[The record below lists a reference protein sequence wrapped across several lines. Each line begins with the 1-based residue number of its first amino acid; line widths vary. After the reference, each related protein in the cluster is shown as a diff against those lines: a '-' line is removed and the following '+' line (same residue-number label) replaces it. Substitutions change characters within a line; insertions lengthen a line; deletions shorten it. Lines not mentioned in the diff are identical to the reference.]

1 MDWIAFVFYCFA
13 AIVVISATAVISV
26 RNPVHAVLCLI
37 LTFFSTACIWVLL
50 GAEFLG
56 VTLILVYVG
65 AVMVMFLFVVM
76 MLDAGRPQVREGWV
90 RYLPAGIMVASLM
103 LAELL
108 SLLVIHAHG
117 RLSFPHDGG
126 HALEQ
131 EGSNLLWLARAL
143 CTRYVLPFEFAA
155 ILLTVAVISAVM
167 LTLRHRKGVKTQ
179 NPAQQVHTQA
189 KDRLTLISIPAE
201 RHSAVSV
208 GVQANPSTQQVEK

>member
-1 MDWIAFVFYCFA
+1 MDWVAFVFYCFA
-13 AIVVISATAVISV
+13 AIVVIAATAVISV

-56 VTLILVYVG
+56 ITLILVYVG

-76 MLDAGRPQVREGWV
+76 MLDAGRPQRREGWV
-90 RYLPAGIMVASLM
+90 RYLPAGIVVASLM

-108 SLLVIHAHG
+108 SLLVIHG
-117 RLSFPHDGG
+117 QGQLSHQRGQ
-126 HALEQ
+126 ALEQ
-131 EGSNLLWLARAL
+131 QGSNLLRLARAL

-167 LTLRHRKGVKTQ
+167 LTLRQRKGVKTQ

-189 KDRLTLISIPAE
+189 KDRLKLISIPAE
-201 RHSAVSV
+201 RHAAVSV
-208 GVQANPSTQQVEK
+208 GVEAHSSTQQVEK